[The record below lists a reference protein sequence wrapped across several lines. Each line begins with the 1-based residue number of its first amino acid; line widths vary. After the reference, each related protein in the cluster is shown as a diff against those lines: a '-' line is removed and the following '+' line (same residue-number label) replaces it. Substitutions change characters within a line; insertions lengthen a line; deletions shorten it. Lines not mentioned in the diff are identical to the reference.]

1 MPQDLRL
8 PRRSTLSVLLV
19 LVAGLVAVFAV
30 PFHVP
35 VAPSISDSYTFGF
48 NNRAALVLFV
58 LFAFGFAWWSGGLG
72 LQPAMPEDGLVA
84 PPMSR
89 RLLRITLG
97 ITAVV
102 TITFW
107 LAYRSVGAINEGAYL
122 MDRLQHL
129 AAGQSMYRDFEFI
142 YGPLLLEIPLQL
154 HGWLHLSL
162 LDAYYLSWILDWIAG
177 VWLLWITVAWCCETS
192 PRKNGIYLLAFLG
205 FIFSTV
211 SLGLNY
217 TPLRFVAAPFF
228 AAAIGRVLAT
238 RRSALPAAVLSL
250 FCAAFIL
257 FFSPEQ
263 GIAFCAGTLL
273 FFLLFVSRSHQQS
286 VPAIAVLLVGAA
298 VLIALL
304 LHSGVV
310 HYMRGM
316 AAGGYN
322 LPLLPSFNT
331 LIELLLLLVAICVL
345 TNSVRAKSPG
355 GPLEYLIL
363 IALGALPAAFGRC
376 DGGHMFMNTL
386 GAFLAAWT
394 VLSYIKSA
402 GRWMVWSYVAGA
414 LFLPLALYQAN
425 NFFMFPVKA
434 ALFSPAD
441 PHPAL
446 RSFAQSTLRR
456 ALGAHRSQATFAKWR
471 AAYPVTVSSNVPR
484 DQALLAP
491 LGYPSTLLLGDL
503 PPITNGRYR
512 GLGNVMAPYEVQ
524 EKVDELRDHP
534 EALLLFTR
542 GTACP
547 AEDAHGDPTSGS
559 IAAEDRQ
566 KRHELFL
573 NLLPFYVPH
582 VRHREDFLAPV
593 CHYISTHYQPAPYT
607 APLEGAEIWQRIP
620 GV

>member
-8 PRRSTLSVLLV
+8 PRRSTLRVLLV
-19 LVAGLVAVFAV
+19 LLAGFFLVFAV
-30 PFHVP
+30 PFHIP

-48 NNRAALVLFV
+48 NNRAALALFV
-58 LFAFGFAWWSGGLG
+58 LFAFGFAWWSDGLG
-72 LQPAMPEDGLVA
+72 LRAAMPEDAPVA

-89 RLLRITLG
+89 RLFHVTLG
-97 ITAVV
+97 ITAAV
-102 TITFW
+102 TLTFW

-129 AAGQSMYRDFEFI
+129 AAGETMYRDFEFI
-142 YGPLLLEIPLQL
+142 YGPVLLEIPLQL
-154 HGWLHLSL
+154 HRLLHLSL
-162 LDAYYLSWILDWIAG
+162 LDAYFLSWIIDWIVG
-177 VWLLWITVAWCCETS
+177 VWLLWITVAWTCATS
-192 PRKNGIYLLAFLG
+192 LRKNGIYLLAFLG

-228 AAAIGRVLAT
+228 AAAIWRVLST
-238 RRSALPAAVLSL
+238 RRSALPAALLSL
-250 FCAAFIL
+250 PCAAFIL
-257 FFSPEQ
+257 FYSPEQ

-286 VPAIAVLLVGAA
+286 VPAIAVLLVGEA
-298 VLIALL
+298 VLLALL

-310 HYMRGM
+310 HYIRGM

-345 TNSVRAKSPG
+345 TNSLRAKSTG

-376 DGGHMFMNTL
+376 DGGHMFMNTV
-386 GAFLAAWT
+386 GAFLVAWT
-394 VLSYIKSA
+394 VLSHFKPA
-402 GRWMVWSYVAGA
+402 AKWMVWSYIAGA

-446 RSFAQSTLRR
+446 RRFAQSTLHR
-456 ALGAHRSQATFAKWR
+456 ALGAHRSEATLAKWR
-471 AAYPVTVSSNVPR
+471 TAYPVTVPSNVPR

-534 EALLLFTR
+534 QAMLLFTH

-547 AEDAHGDPTSGS
+547 AADPHTAPTTEDV
-559 IAAEDRQ
+559 AAEDRQ

-582 VRHREDFLAPV
+582 VQHRDDFLAPV
-593 CHYISTHYQPAPYT
+593 CTYITAHYQPAPYT
-607 APLEGAEIWQRIP
+607 APLEGAEIWQRKP
-620 GV
+620 GP